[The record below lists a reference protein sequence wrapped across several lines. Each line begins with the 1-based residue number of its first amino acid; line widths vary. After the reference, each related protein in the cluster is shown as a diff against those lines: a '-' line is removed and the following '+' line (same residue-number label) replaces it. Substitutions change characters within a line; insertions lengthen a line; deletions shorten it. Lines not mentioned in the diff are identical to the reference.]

1 MRPGVQ
7 QDCGGQQDGGRRQ
20 VIEPARSA
28 IDRLVP
34 DLRAG
39 GFIRVKSSNY
49 QDEFNQGNVKINY
62 CCGRYGEELMCFVTD
77 ACQFRFQMSSYLE
90 IVDPPAAAQ
99 YRALGLENDVD
110 QLDFDH
116 TNYAAISH
124 GYYLTMQALL
134 SRFLRNW
141 PRGKSTVDGEAKERM
156 TQRDREVLASFGL
169 SREQTYL

>member
-1 MRPGVQ
+1 M
-7 QDCGGQQDGGRRQ
+7 
-20 VIEPARSA
+20 IEPAGSA
-28 IDRLVP
+28 IDRLIP

-39 GFIRVKSSNY
+39 GFMRVKSSNY
-49 QDEFNQGNVKINY
+49 QEEFNRGDVKITY
-62 CCGRYGEELMCFVTD
+62 SCGRYGEELMCFVTD

-90 IVDPPAAAQ
+90 IIDPPAAAQ
-99 YRALGLENDVD
+99 SLALGRENDVD

-134 SRFLRNW
+134 SRFLKNW
-141 PRGKSTVDGEAKERM
+141 PRGKSIIDGETKERM
-156 TQRDREVLASFGL
+156 AQRDREVLASFGL